1 LVDHHKL
8 RNARRLDRQTLAT
21 WTQSPRAQ
29 RLLALEASEL
39 RRVLPEVFGRHVLQI
54 GNWGGG
60 DALIACAET
69 LHHAVLGTVN
79 DGCVGA
85 VIEHDRLPL
94 ANSSV
99 DAVVLPHTLEFAR
112 SPHPLLR
119 EVDRVLN
126 DRGRLFVLG
135 FSPWNPWAWR
145 QRLGL
150 RHRAFPASAHFYGAG
165 RVADWLELLDFE
177 IADLR
182 RFSVGFPWLAPRSA
196 GQSWSPG
203 ALLQPFAE
211 AYLLVA
217 RKRVV
222 PMNFVGRAQRAQI
235 KPLVGVAAP
244 AANRDGGGN

>member
-1 LVDHHKL
+1 MVDHRKL
-8 RNARRLDRQTLAT
+8 RNARRLDRQALVT
-21 WTQSPRAQ
+21 WTRSPRGQ
-29 RLLALEASEL
+29 RLLALETAEL
-39 RRVLPEVFGRHVLQI
+39 ARLLPDVFGRHVLQI
-54 GNWGGG
+54 GNWGEG
-60 DALIACAET
+60 DALIASSET

-79 DGCVGA
+79 DGSVAA
-85 VIEHDRLPL
+85 VIESDRLPL
-94 ANSSV
+94 AGGSV
-99 DAVVLPHTLEFAR
+99 DAVILPHTLEFAR

-135 FSPWNPWAWR
+135 FSPWGAWAWR

-165 RVADWLELLDFE
+165 RIADWLELLNFE
-177 IADLR
+177 IAEVR
-182 RFSVGFPWLAPRSA
+182 RYGVGFPWLAPRSV

-203 ALLQPFAE
+203 ALLQPFCE

-217 RKRVV
+217 RKRVL

-244 AANRDGGGN
+244 AASRDNGGN